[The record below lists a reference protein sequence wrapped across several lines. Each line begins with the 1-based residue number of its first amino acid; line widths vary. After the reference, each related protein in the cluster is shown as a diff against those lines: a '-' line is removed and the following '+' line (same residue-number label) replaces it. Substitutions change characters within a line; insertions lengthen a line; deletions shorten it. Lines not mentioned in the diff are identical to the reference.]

1 MRTTTSFLAAVL
13 LVSPPLLA
21 QAVDSNQIADRR
33 SGRSL
38 ALTQATDWNR
48 IADLMV
54 ARTLALAPGER
65 VVIHHDATKDPGLVT
80 AVRAAITRAG
90 GVIAGELVW
99 PAGAVAAVYDSMS
112 PATLAARVAREDSSY
127 LRLMKSASIYLW
139 LHAPSHR
146 DVPRRIEKLI
156 AASGARAI
164 HFHWTLPS
172 DPAEAATAA
181 AMYEKAIAVAPAE
194 LDRQEGAMERAL
206 KGAQVRLTSPG
217 GTDLRFTIPANAW
230 FHRNTGSATKQ
241 KTASARTT
249 RDREEELPAGV
260 LRTTDLRAAEG
271 VLVAT
276 TIMGT
281 KSGTVRVTFRG
292 GRVTAIEGQ
301 GSAGQWLAGLYAGA
315 TGDKDKPAEL
325 VVGFNPELLPILPS
339 GFMPYYGY
347 GSGIVRI
354 AIGDNWE
361 SGGTNRAGGH
371 WEQWL
376 FVVDGTLT
384 ANDKVLV
391 RDGKLV
397 P

>member
-1 MRTTTSFLAAVL
+1 MRTARSLFAAVL
-13 LVSPPLLA
+13 LLSPPLFA
-21 QAVDSNQIADRR
+21 QGPNWD
-33 SGRSL
+33 
-38 ALTQATDWNR
+38 R

-54 ARTLALAPGER
+54 VRTLALAPGER
-65 VVIHHDATKDPGLVT
+65 VVIHHDATKDAGLVA

-90 GVIAGELVW
+90 GVVAGELVW
-99 PAGAVAAVYDSMS
+99 PEGATAAVYDTMS
-112 PATLAARVAREDSSY
+112 PPTLAARVAREDSAY
-127 LRLMKSASIYLW
+127 LRLMKSASVYLW
-139 LHAPSHR
+139 LHAPAHR
-146 DVPRRIEKLI
+146 DLPRRIEKLI
-156 AASGARAI
+156 WASGVRAI

-181 AMYEKAIAVAPAE
+181 QMYERAIAVSPAE
-194 LDRQEGAMERAL
+194 LDKVEGAMERAL
-206 KGAQVRLTSPG
+206 KGKQVRLTSPG

-241 KTASARTT
+241 KTASARST

-260 LRTTDLRAAEG
+260 LRTTDLRDADG

-276 TIMGT
+276 TIQGT
-281 KSGTVRVTFRG
+281 KSGSVRVTFKA
-292 GRVTAIEGQ
+292 GRVVSIQGDGPAGQ
-301 GSAGQWLAGLYAGA
+301 GLAGLYAGA
-315 TGDKDKPAEL
+315 SGDRDKPGEL

-347 GSGIVRI
+347 GAGIVRI

-361 SGGTNRAGGH
+361 SGGRNRAGNH

-384 ANDKVLV
+384 AGERVLV

>member
-1 MRTTTSFLAAVL
+1 MRTTSSLIAAVL
-13 LVSPPLLA
+13 LLSPPLFA
-21 QAVDSNQIADRR
+21 Q
-33 SGRSL
+33 GP
-38 ALTQATDWNR
+38 DWNR

-54 ARTLALAPGER
+54 VRTLALAPGER
-65 VVIHHDATKDPGLVT
+65 VVISHSAKRDPAFVA

-90 GVIAGELVW
+90 GVVAGELVW
-99 PAGAVAAVYDSMS
+99 PDGATAAVYDTMS
-112 PATLAARVAREDSSY
+112 PPTLAARVAREDSAY

-139 LHAPSHR
+139 LHAPEHR
-146 DVPRRIEKLI
+146 DLPRRIEKLI
-156 AASGARAI
+156 WASGARAI
-164 HFHWTLPS
+164 HFHWTLPA
-172 DPAEAATAA
+172 DPAEATIAA
-181 AMYEKAIAVAPAE
+181 AMYEKAIAVSPAD
-194 LDRQEGAMERAL
+194 LDRAEGAMERAL
-206 KGAQVRLTSPG
+206 KGKEVRLTSPG
-217 GTDLRFTIPANAW
+217 GTDLRFTIPPDAW

-241 KTASARTT
+241 KVAGARTT

-260 LRTTDLRAAEG
+260 LRTTGLRNAEG

-276 TIMGT
+276 TIEGT

-292 GRVTAIEGQ
+292 GRVVSISGEGP
-301 GSAGQWLAGLYAGA
+301 AGQRIAASYGTA
-315 TGDKDKPAEL
+315 TGDKDKPGEF

-347 GSGIVRI
+347 GAGIMRV

-361 SGGTNRAGGH
+361 SGGTNRAGNH

-384 ANDKVLV
+384 AGDRTLV

>member
-1 MRTTTSFLAAVL
+1 MRTVTPLLAAVL
-13 LVSPPLLA
+13 LSSPPLFA
-21 QAVDSNQIADRR
+21 Q
-33 SGRSL
+33 GP
-38 ALTQATDWNR
+38 DWNR
-48 IADLMV
+48 IADLV
-54 ARTLALAPGER
+54 VTRTLALAPGER
-65 VVIHHDATKDPGLVT
+65 VVMHHDATKDAGLVN
-80 AVRAAITRAG
+80 ALRLAITRAG
-90 GVIAGELVW
+90 GIVAGELVW
-99 PAGAVAAVYDSMS
+99 PTGAVSAVYDTMS
-112 PATLAARVAREDSSY
+112 PPTLAARVAREDSSY
-127 LRLMKSASIYLW
+127 LRLMKSADVYLW
-139 LHAPSHR
+139 LHAPSHH
-146 DVPRRIEKLI
+146 DLPRRIEKLI

-181 AMYEKAIAVAPAE
+181 TMYEQAIAVSPAE
-194 LDRQEGAMERAL
+194 LDRLEGAMERAL
-206 KGAQVRLTSPG
+206 KGARVRLTSPG

-230 FHRNTGSATKQ
+230 FHRNTGSATRR
-241 KTASARTT
+241 KTASARST

-260 LRTTDLRAAEG
+260 LRTTDLRDVEG

-292 GRVTAIEGQ
+292 GRVTGIEGQ

-315 TGDKDKPAEL
+315 TGDRDKPAEL

-347 GSGIVRI
+347 GAGIVRV

-361 SGGTNRAGGH
+361 SGGTNRAGNH

-384 ANDKVLV
+384 ANDVALV

-397 P
+397 QQEMRR

>member
-1 MRTTTSFLAAVL
+1 MRTASALVAAVL
-13 LVSPPLLA
+13 LLSPPLFA
-21 QAVDSNQIADRR
+21 Q
-33 SGRSL
+33 GP
-38 ALTQATDWNR
+38 DWDR

-54 ARTLALAPGER
+54 VRTLALAPGER
-65 VVIHHDATKDPGLVT
+65 VVIHHDATRDAGLVA

-90 GVIAGELVW
+90 GVVAGELVW
-99 PAGAVAAVYDSMS
+99 PAGATAAVYDTMS
-112 PATLAARVAREDSSY
+112 LPTLAARVAREDSAY
-127 LRLMKSASIYLW
+127 LRLMKSASVYLW

-146 DVPRRIEKLI
+146 DQPRRIEKMI
-156 AASGARAI
+156 STSGVRAI

-172 DPAEAATAA
+172 DPAEATTATQ
-181 AMYEKAIAVAPAE
+181 MYEKAIAVSPAE
-194 LDRQEGAMERAL
+194 LDKLEGGMERAL
-206 KGAQVRLTSPG
+206 KGKQVRLTSPG
-217 GTDLRFTIPANAW
+217 GTDLRFTIPATAW

-260 LRTTDLRAAEG
+260 LRTTDLRDAEG
-271 VLVAT
+271 LLVAT
-276 TIMGT
+276 TIEGT
-281 KSGTVRVTFRG
+281 KSGTVRLTFRA
-292 GRVTAIEGQ
+292 GRVVAIAGGGPAGQ
-301 GSAGQWLAGLYAGA
+301 GLAESYGRA
-315 TGDKDKPAEL
+315 TGDKDKPGEL
-325 VVGFNPELLPILPS
+325 VVGFNSELLPILPS

-347 GSGIVRI
+347 GAGIIRI

-361 SGGTNRAGGH
+361 SGGSNRAGDH

-384 ANDKVLV
+384 AGDRVLV